1 MTLMNEL
8 VLELLTLIDK
18 VFEVLLFQFLQLL
31 LLKLRDRLVVVLEHR
46 SILSL

>member
-1 MTLMNEL
+1 MNEL

-31 LLKLRDRLVVVLEHR
+31 LLKLRDRLVVVL
-46 SILSL
+46 